1 MAVTSKQTGIVKN
14 IPKILLL
21 DIETAPHRVYAWG
34 LWKQDIQ
41 IDRIIEP
48 GFTMCMAAKWYGKK
62 KVYFMNFMQEPDA
75 VQQAYDLLLEAD
87 MVIHYNGTRFDIPR
101 LHTEF
106 IKAGLAPLPKI
117 PQIDLLLTVRKEFGF
132 PSNKLDYVAKALGLE
147 GKVQHK
153 GFELWREC
161 MQGDEKAW
169 NQMRKYNVQDV
180 RMMEPLYERI
190 RPWIRNHPNLALF
203 VDADDPTCANCAST
217 KLQKRG
223 MQRTR
228 TRTYQRYQCQDCGAW
243 HRSRRQK
250 ESPQEGVLT

>member
-1 MAVTSKQTGIVKN
+1 
-14 IPKILLL
+14 LL
-21 DIETAPHRVYAWG
+21 DIETAPHKVYAWG
-34 LWKQDIQ
+34 LWKQDIY

-62 KVYFMNFMQEPDA
+62 KVHFLNFMQEPDA
-75 VQQAYDLLLEAD
+75 IQQAYDLLLEAD
-87 MVIHYNGTRFDIPR
+87 MVIHYNGTKFDIPR

-106 IKAGLAPLPKI
+106 IKAGMPPLPKI
-117 PQIDLLLTVRKEFGF
+117 PQIDLLRTVRKEFGF

-161 MQGDEKAW
+161 MQGDDKAW
-169 NQMRKYNVQDV
+169 KQMRKYNVQDV
-180 RMMEPLYERI
+180 LMMEPLYERI

-203 VDADDPTCANCAST
+203 VDADDPTCPNCAST
-217 KLQKRG
+217 RLQKRG